1 MEKICEFCTTL
12 RPVIYCKADAAHL
25 CLSCDAK
32 VHSANALSNRHLRA
46 ILCDSCRFRPA
57 NVQCLDHQMFVC
69 RVCDAS
75 LHEASSRHQR
85 RAIRSFMGSPSAKDF
100 AALWGF
106 KLSELESVT
115 TNNGNQFFVSS
126 SSCGSGDS
134 SVVNLDAAPSEVGA
148 SNRQVKRSNCFILQQ
163 IIDLKRVQ
171 LNEGSNPSPLIND
184 QEPSNVA
191 SSMRH
196 YAKKVNENELV
207 CNVLSGLGPLLEAV
221 LLSSLKSLDFP
232 LGKGSGQ
239 VSSQLWSQ
247 NMQDLGVCEELVWDD
262 DFKIPDVDL
271 TFRNFEELFD
281 QDPIRALLDDK
292 EVSYSSMDKDLSL
305 DKLDNPH
312 SRTMEDTSV
321 ASSVSDMDRDMGS
334 SKAHNDDN
342 SNNPGSMNYMPCP
355 IRPSYSS
362 MSLSV
367 SRFSAESGGGDSLDS
382 GLSPYIVG
390 GEPSTNSPDFDF
402 GARENAKLRYKEK
415 KKSRL
420 HEKQIRYPSRKANA
434 DVRKRVKGRFV
445 KREGYDSDS
454 VDVARSY

>member
-1 MEKICEFCTTL
+1 MEKICEFCARL
-12 RPVIYCKADAAHL
+12 RAVIYCKADAAHL

-32 VHSANALSNRHLRA
+32 VHSANALSKRHLRA
-46 ILCDSCRFRPA
+46 IVCDSCRFRSA

-69 RVCDAS
+69 RICDGS

-85 RAIRSFMGSPSAKDF
+85 RAIRSFMGSPSDKDF

-134 SVVNLDAAPSEVGA
+134 SVVNLGTARSEVGV
-148 SNRQVKRSNCFILQQ
+148 SNRQVKVLQKSNCFILQQ

-171 LNEGSNPSPLIND
+171 LNEGGNPSPLIND
-184 QEPSNVA
+184 QEPSSVA

-196 YAKKVNENELV
+196 YAKKVNENLDQTFQNSPDPGNDLRQNESSNFRELKGDPFPSPFSQLDHYPTSS
-207 CNVLSGLGPLLEAV
+207 NVGIPLHGET
-221 LLSSLKSLDFP
+221 SWQCRSPF
-232 LGKGSGQ
+232 Q
-239 VSSQLWSQ
+239 SSQLWSQ

-334 SKAHNDDN
+334 SKANIDDKF
-342 SNNPGSMNYMPCP
+342 NNPGSMNYMSCP

-367 SRFSAESGGGDSLDS
+367 SRFSAESGGGDSLDNDF
-382 GLSPYIVG
+382 SPYIAG
-390 GEPSTNSPDFDF
+390 GEPSTNLPDFDF

-420 HEKQIRYPSRKANA
+420 
-434 DVRKRVKGRFV
+434 
-445 KREGYDSDS
+445 
-454 VDVARSY
+454 